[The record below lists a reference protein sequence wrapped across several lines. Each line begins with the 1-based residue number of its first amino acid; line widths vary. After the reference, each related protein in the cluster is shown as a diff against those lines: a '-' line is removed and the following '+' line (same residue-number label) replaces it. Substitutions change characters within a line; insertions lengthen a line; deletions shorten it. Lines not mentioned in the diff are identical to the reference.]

1 VRVTRHGIRSHRTRS
16 RQTSPSP
23 KPFPAFF
30 LAVLL
35 LPSLAWAQD
44 SGRFL
49 SAGTLTTARYAHT
62 ATLLTDG
69 RVLVVGGRGIDSQHE
84 LSSCELWEPKKK
96 SFKPCASLKTG
107 RAGHT
112 ASLLDDGRV
121 LVTGGTTRDSG
132 DADRYLALASA
143 ELYDPKKD
151 VWTEAA
157 PMAQARNWHAAAKL
171 PDGRVVVAGGAREQR
186 SHLDSVE
193 AYDPKANKWSALPP
207 LKIARCLHAL
217 LVWNDGLLVVGGRS
231 NAVAATVVEA
241 PDGGSAQRPHG
252 SPARDKGFGVPI
264 ASCEVLPAKA
274 AAWSLAPELN
284 EPLQRH
290 AATVMADGRA
300 AVLGGTT
307 GSMLTNYLELLAPDA
322 GSWTVSDTNLNASLA
337 NQTVDVLSNGDLLA
351 VGGEPTNAADSPV
364 AQRLQLSKGRWCFAG
379 ELKASRK
386 QHTATVLK
394 DGKVLVVGG
403 LSAGLPEATAE
414 LWEPR
419 EGACVPPPVPS
430 LEW

>member
-1 VRVTRHGIRSHRTRS
+1 MIDRVE
-16 RQTSPSP
+16 
-23 KPFPAFF
+23 KPGPGP
-30 LAVLL
+30 AVLL
-35 LPSLAWAQD
+35 ALLLSSTLAWAQD

-49 SAGTLTTARYAHT
+49 PAGSLTTSRTSHT
-62 ATLLTDG
+62 ATLLNDG
-69 RVLVVGGRGIDSQHE
+69 RVLVVGGRGVDSSHE
-84 LSSCELWEPKKK
+84 LASCELWDPAKKR
-96 SFKPCASLKTG
+96 FKPCAVLHTG

-112 ASLLDDGRV
+112 ATLLDDGRV
-121 LVTGGTTRDSG
+121 LVAGGTSAEG
-132 DADRYLALASA
+132 DRYLALSSV

-151 VWTEAA
+151 TWTEAA

-193 AYDPKANKWSALPP
+193 AYDPKTNKWSPLPP
-207 LKIARCLHAL
+207 LKVARCLHSL
-217 LVWNDGLLVVGGRS
+217 LPFNGGLLAAGGRS
-231 NAVAATVVEA
+231 NAVAVPSTEA

-264 ASCEVLPAKA
+264 ASSEVLAPNAT
-274 AAWSLAPELN
+274 AWALAPDLV
-284 EPLQRH
+284 EPVQRH
-290 AATVMADGRA
+290 AAAVMADGRA

-307 GSMLTNYLELLAPDA
+307 GAMLTNYLELLSPDA
-322 GSWTVSDTNLNASLA
+322 GAWTVSDTNLNTQLASES
-337 NQTVDVLSNGDLLA
+337 VDVLPNGDLLV
-351 VGGEPTNAADSPV
+351 VGGEPNNAADSAV
-364 AQRLQLSKGRWCFAG
+364 AQRLQLSNARWCFVG
-379 ELKASRK
+379 ELKAPRK
-386 QHTATVLK
+386 QHTATLLK

-403 LSAGLPEATAE
+403 VSAGLPEASAE